1 MPVAAQVGGI
11 LRHDD
16 VMTESGWNVAVASR
30 ADIGLESLVGLDPAN
45 LEWSKQTV
53 PDTSRSSAGHGQPK
67 KAQATSAAEA
77 ITAAATNR

>member
-11 LRHDD
+11 LWHDD

-45 LEWSKQTV
+45 LDWSEQSV
-53 PDTSRSSAGHGQPK
+53 PDTSRSSTGHGQPK